1 LVDEMVDGCLP
12 AVLIWEYRLFF
23 IELSRL
29 LLAGAV
35 QVVFFCWTVHI
46 AAGRFFFNA
55 VLVQISLRLLLFVF
69 CALEAIKED

>member
-1 LVDEMVDGCLP
+1 MVDGCLP

-35 QVVFFCWTVHI
+35 QVVFFFAGTVQLLLED
-46 AAGRFFFNA
+46 FFNA

>member
-1 LVDEMVDGCLP
+1 MVDGCLP

-35 QVVFFCWTVHI
+35 QVVFFLLELFSCCWKI
-46 AAGRFFFNA
+46 FFNA